1 MPALSTGTYGKG
13 STVTTTATTDLADR
27 ITAALVSALDALDVL
42 DRGVVTGAV
51 ADQGAVNTLRKV
63 VGDLSDL
70 ANDTRKAAADE
81 AQKIAE
87 DKTAAAKSPVTGTSS
102 VTGTSTDRKSTRL

>member
-13 STVTTTATTDLADR
+13 SPVTTTSADLADR
-27 ITAALVSALDALDVL
+27 ITAALTSALDALDVL

-63 VGDLSDL
+63 VGDLSTL

-87 DKTAAAKSPVTGTSS
+87 DKTAAAKAPVTSSTGAGTST
-102 VTGTSTDRKSTRL
+102 VTGTSTSKS

>member
-1 MPALSTGTYGKG
+1 MPALSTSTYGKG
-13 STVTTTATTDLADR
+13 STVTNTDLADR
-27 ITAALVSALDALDVL
+27 LTGALVSALDALDAL
-42 DRGVVTGAV
+42 DRGVVTGAA

-63 VGDLSDL
+63 IGDLSTL

-87 DKTAAAKSPVTGTSS
+87 DKTAAAKSGPVTSSTGAGSSTVTGT
-102 VTGTSTDRKSTRL
+102 GTTKS

>member
-1 MPALSTGTYGKG
+1 MAALSTGTYGKG
-13 STVTTTATTDLADR
+13 SPVTTTSTDLADR

-42 DRGVVTGAV
+42 DRGNATGAV

-63 VGDLSDL
+63 VGDLGDL

-87 DKTAAAKSPVTGTSS
+87 DKTAAAKAPVTGTSTPS
-102 VTGTSTDRKSTRL
+102 GTSSTGTSKS

>member
-1 MPALSTGTYGKG
+1 MAALSTSTYGKG
-13 STVTTTATTDLADR
+13 STVTTTDLADR
-27 ITAALVSALDALDVL
+27 LTGALASALDALDAL
-42 DRGVVTGAV
+42 DRGAVTGAA

-63 VGDLSDL
+63 IGDLSTL

-87 DKTAAAKSPVTGTSS
+87 DKTAAAKAPVTGTSS
-102 VTGTSTDRKSTRL
+102 VTSTSTAKS

>member
-1 MPALSTGTYGKG
+1 MAALSTSTYGKG
-13 STVTTTATTDLADR
+13 SPVTTTDLADR
-27 ITAALVSALDALDVL
+27 LTGALASALDALDAL

-63 VGDLSDL
+63 IGDLSTL
-70 ANDTRKAAADE
+70 ANDTRKAASDE

-87 DKTAAAKSPVTGTSS
+87 DRTAAAKTPVTGTS
-102 VTGTSTDRKSTRL
+102 TAAGAGTTKS